1 MEKYLERAHVLIE
14 ALPYIQRLF
23 GKTIVI
29 KYGGAAMMHDELT
42 QKIMEDV
49 TLLKFVGMNP
59 ILVHGGGPDINH
71 MLASLDIKP
80 NFVDGLRVT
89 DDATMEVV
97 QMVLTG
103 KINKEIV
110 AKLNGMG
117 ASAIGLC
124 GIDGNIIKA
133 VKAPPKNGV
142 DLGNVGQI
150 TSINTTLLNTLA
162 HDQYIPVIAPVGTG
176 DHGESY
182 NINADTVAGE
192 IAAAV
197 GAQKIVFITD
207 VDGIY
212 TDFDDKSTLVFRM
225 ALSEAVELAN
235 EGTMSSGMIPK
246 INACV
251 TALSAGGRKAHII
264 NGTVPHS
271 LVLEIFTDSGV
282 GTLIVRHQDDSMDPD
297 FVEAPV
303 SNFASKLD
311 QSIQTIGR
319 SE

>member
-103 KINKEIV
+103 KSNKEIV

-182 NINADTVAGE
+182 NINADTVAGA
-192 IAAAV
+192 IATALKAE
-197 GAQKIVFITD
+197 KLIFLTD
-207 VDGIY
+207 TDGIRTNEDDPESLLY
-212 TDFDDKSTLVFRM
+212 VAAKTDILNMIDEGKITGGMLPKVQSC
-225 ALSEAVELAN
+225 LAAI
-235 EGTMSSGMIPK
+235 EKGVKRT
-246 INACV
+246 
-251 TALSAGGRKAHII
+251 HIL
-264 NGTVPHS
+264 NGTIPHPII
-271 LVLEIFTDSGV
+271 LEIFTDSGI
-282 GTLIVRHQDDSMDPD
+282 GTMV
-297 FVEAPV
+297 
-303 SNFASKLD
+303 
-311 QSIQTIGR
+311 TG
-319 SE
+319 